1 MRPGSVLVVG
11 AGLAGSAA
19 AWHLDR
25 IGWRVT
31 VVDPTATV
39 PESFLLQLDETAQTM
54 LSTMGADHLVGR
66 FSAPSP
72 QISLRWGRG
81 RVRRTS
87 FSSGGARLA
96 VRHELVEGV
105 RTMIPDSVVMRIGS
119 RLSALEHTAR
129 GLTATFDDGRRES
142 YDLVVGADGIG
153 STVRR
158 LMFGPNNAYLY
169 RNGLS
174 HVWFKVPARTPAGTA
189 VVASR
194 GGVAWQIYPYPDP
207 RTTLVLAAMQ
217 VPAQAYQDP
226 GSLSATYSQL
236 LRELGHDLDEVA
248 DAVAAVEAPFISRFT
263 QVRMPTWSTGR
274 TVLIGDAAHCVDP
287 LSGLGAHASLLDAS
301 VLAHSLQTHPNH
313 HKAFAAYETRVR
325 PFIHASHIATS
336 RVLEYVTAPDGISR
350 ANTLRSGLRE
360 AARLTPLLLRRNGRT
375 SVAGLR
381 APRPASA
388 PVGPPTRSTAPN
400 AHPRSKTG
408 QCPGI
413 GKAT

>member
-1 MRPGSVLVVG
+1 MRPGSVLIVG

-39 PESFLLQLDETAQTM
+39 PESFLLQLDETAQAMMT
-54 LSTMGADHLVGR
+54 TMGADHLVR
-66 FSAPSP
+66 EHSAPSP
-72 QISLRWGRG
+72 QISLRWGRR

-96 VRHELVEGV
+96 VRHKLVEGV
-105 RTMIPDSVVMRIGS
+105 RTMVPDSVVMRIGS
-119 RLSALEHTAR
+119 RLSALDETAS
-129 GLTATFDDGRRES
+129 GVTATFEDDTRES

-158 LMFGPNNAYLY
+158 LMFGPDNDYLH

-174 HVWFKVPARTPAGTA
+174 HVWFKIPARTPAGTA

-207 RTTLVLAAMQ
+207 RTTLALAAME
-217 VPAQAYQDP
+217 VPANAHQTRGD
-226 GSLSATYSQL
+226 LSARCSQL
-236 LRELGHDLDEVA
+236 VRELGHDLDDVA
-248 DAVAAVEAPFISRFT
+248 DAIAAVKEPFISRFT

-287 LSGLGAHASLLDAS
+287 LSGLGAHASLLDAY

-313 HKAFAAYETRVR
+313 HEAFAAYETRVG
-325 PFIHASHIATS
+325 PFIHAGQNATS
-336 RVLEYVTAPDGISR
+336 RILEYVTTRDGISR
-350 ANTLRSGLRE
+350 ASTLRGGLRD
-360 AARLTPLLLRRNGRT
+360 AAGLTPQLFRRNGRAFVT
-375 SVAGLR
+375 GLPPEASR
-381 APRPASA
+381 AA
-388 PVGPPTRSTAPN
+388 
-400 AHPRSKTG
+400 
-408 QCPGI
+408 
-413 GKAT
+413 ATHHALSH